1 MLDAKFIKAFEKAA
15 TNPENIDENN
25 EVIWN
30 YVDADLNLDGIA
42 DEIGENFYSWFNDMA
57 DQFELNQAADRLEVL
72 KTDYLGVA

>member
-15 TNPENIDENN
+15 TNPENINENN

-72 KTDYLGVA
+72 KTDYLGQ

>member
-42 DEIGENFYSWFNDMA
+42 DAIGENFYNWFNDMA

-72 KTDYLGVA
+72 KADYLGQ

>member
-57 DQFELNQAADRLEVL
+57 DQFELNQAADRLDVL
-72 KTDYLGVA
+72 KTDYLGQ

>member
-1 MLDAKFIKAFEKAA
+1 MLDAKFIQAFEKAA

-30 YVDADLNLDGIA
+30 YVDADLNIDGIA

-72 KTDYLGVA
+72 KTDYLGQ

>member
-30 YVDADLNLDGIA
+30 YVDADLNIDGIA

-72 KTDYLGVA
+72 KTDFLGQ

>member
-1 MLDAKFIKAFEKAA
+1 MSNAKFIKAFNEAA

-25 EVIWN
+25 EVNWN
-30 YVDADLNLDGIA
+30 YVDADLNIDGIA

-72 KTDYLGVA
+72 KTDYLGQ

>member
-1 MLDAKFIKAFEKAA
+1 MLDSKFIKAFEKAA

-72 KTDYLGVA
+72 KTDYLGQ

>member
-30 YVDADLNLDGIA
+30 YVDADLNIDGIA

-57 DQFELNQAADRLEVL
+57 NQFELNQAANRLEVL
-72 KTDYLGVA
+72 KTDYLGQ

>member
-30 YVDADLNLDGIA
+30 YVDADLNIDGIA

-72 KTDYLGVA
+72 KTDYLGQ

>member
-72 KTDYLGVA
+72 KTDYLGQ

>member
-15 TNPENIDENN
+15 TNPEIIDENN

-72 KTDYLGVA
+72 KTDYLGQ

>member
-57 DQFELNQAADRLEVL
+57 NQFELNQAANRLEVL
-72 KTDYLGVA
+72 KTDYLGQ

>member
-15 TNPENIDENN
+15 TNPENIDENT

-72 KTDYLGVA
+72 KTDYLGQ

>member
-30 YVDADLNLDGIA
+30 YVDADLNIDGIA

-57 DQFELNQAADRLEVL
+57 DQFELNQAADRLDVL
-72 KTDYLGVA
+72 KTDYLGQ